1 MVSHRALKLDTEACP
16 GIAGRIPPFRE
27 LVERCIVRRHLD
39 LDRDELVAALSVLGG
54 EAAALEAK
62 RLARAGAL
70 GDGEHYRPLRRRDF
84 DLRPQHRFLESHRKR
99 QSDVGAVSG
108 EEAVRR
114 NLDRYDRV
122 AAPSG
127 TFLPLACE
135 ADFGPVLEPL
145 GEFEVDCLAV
155 GQRDP
160 LWLQRNRVVEG
171 DLEPVG
177 DVRAFLRRR
186 ALAEPAERPAASR
199 TAARRA
205 AEQPFEQVA
214 EVGGVGAA
222 EIEILETLSARSG
235 AGARSGAR
243 RIAAEAASE
252 R

>member
-1 MVSHRALKLDTEACP
+1 
-16 GIAGRIPPFRE
+16 
-27 LVERCIVRRHLD
+27 
-39 LDRDELVAALSVLGG
+39 
-54 EAAALEAK
+54 
-62 RLARAGAL
+62 
-70 GDGEHYRPLRRRDF
+70 
-84 DLRPQHRFLESHRKR
+84 
-99 QSDVGAVSG
+99 G

-114 NLDRYDRV
+114 NLDRDDRV
-122 AAPSG
+122 AAPSR

-186 ALAEPAERPAASR
+186 ALAEPAERAAASR

-243 RIAAEAASE
+243 RIAAEAAAKRHLGIAVLIDLTAVVARALVLVRQQVIGGCHLGEALRRIGLVLVAVWVELLGETPVGLLDLRLASAALQPE
-252 R
+252 ALVEVECHCPPMP